1 LQISDGIV
9 YLGRGDF
16 KMKQLVYR
24 YNPWWDGE
32 YNLEHLFPR
41 PDTLEKL
48 DKSVDI
54 AEVTFISG
62 LRRVGK
68 TTLLRMLIKSLID
81 ERGVDPLSI
90 FYISLDD
97 YLLQGK
103 NIPELIDEYRKTVK
117 KKFEEKI
124 YLFFDEVTYFPDYE
138 IQLKNIFDSQ
148 NVKIFASSSSASL
161 IRDKKPYLTGRNRIL
176 EVDPLTFEEYLI
188 FKGIELKHV
197 DGHLTDV
204 YFEEYLKS
212 GGIPEFVKTGDF
224 EYLKNLVD
232 DIIMKDISALH
243 NIKNTS
249 SLKEMYL
256 LLMERS
262 GKSISLNKVANILE
276 LSPDTVKRFLT
287 YFEEVFLIST
297 ISKCGKT
304 NQSILSLK
312 KIYSVDLGLINL
324 FTGFRDKGSLF
335 ENYLFNKIKKYQPCY
350 YAVDGYEIDFLIDKK
365 VLIESKYHSDLV
377 GKQLDLFNN
386 SDFKHKYL
394 ITSQR
399 DLESL
404 MSDLTT
410 IIV

>member
-1 LQISDGIV
+1 
-9 YLGRGDF
+9 
-16 KMKQLVYR
+16 MKQLFYR

-312 KIYSVDLGLINL
+312 KIYSVDLGLRNL

-365 VLIESKYHSDLV
+365 VLIESNYHSDLV

>member
-1 LQISDGIV
+1 
-9 YLGRGDF
+9 
-16 KMKQLVYR
+16 MKQLFYR

-410 IIV
+410 MVS

>member
-1 LQISDGIV
+1 
-9 YLGRGDF
+9 
-16 KMKQLVYR
+16 MEQLFYR
-24 YNPWWDGE
+24 YNPWWDGD
-32 YNLEHLFPR
+32 YKLEHLFPR

-48 DKSVDI
+48 EKSVDI

-81 ERGVDPLSI
+81 ERGVNPLSI

-103 NIPELIDEYRKTVK
+103 NIPELIDQYRKTVK

-124 YLFFDEVTYFPDYE
+124 YLFFDEVTYCPGYE

-148 NVKIFASSSSASL
+148 SVKIFASSSSASL
-161 IRDKKPYLTGRNRIL
+161 IRDKKPFLTGRNRIL

-188 FKGIELKHV
+188 FKGVVLKQV

-262 GKSISLNKVANILE
+262 GKSISLNKVANILG

-287 YFEEVFLIST
+287 FFEESFLIST

-312 KIYSVDLGLINL
+312 KIYSVDLGLRNL

-335 ENYLFNKIKKYQPCY
+335 ENYLFNKIKKYHPCY

-365 VLIESKYHSDLV
+365 ILIESKYHSGLE

-399 DLESL
+399 DIQSL
-404 MSDLTT
+404 MADLTN
-410 IIV
+410 IIR

>member
-1 LQISDGIV
+1 
-9 YLGRGDF
+9 
-16 KMKQLVYR
+16 MKQLFYR

-410 IIV
+410 IVS

>member
-1 LQISDGIV
+1 
-9 YLGRGDF
+9 
-16 KMKQLVYR
+16 MKQLFYR

-262 GKSISLNKVANILE
+262 GKSISLNKVANILG

-287 YFEEVFLIST
+287 YFEEAFLIST

>member
-1 LQISDGIV
+1 
-9 YLGRGDF
+9 LGRGDF
-16 KMKQLVYR
+16 KMKQLFYR

-262 GKSISLNKVANILE
+262 GKSISLNKVANILG

-287 YFEEVFLIST
+287 YFEEAFLIST

-399 DLESL
+399 NLESL

>member
-1 LQISDGIV
+1 
-9 YLGRGDF
+9 
-16 KMKQLVYR
+16 MKQLFYR

-312 KIYSVDLGLINL
+312 KIYSVDLGLRNL

-410 IIV
+410 MVS

>member
-1 LQISDGIV
+1 
-9 YLGRGDF
+9 
-16 KMKQLVYR
+16 MKQLFYR

-197 DGHLTDV
+197 DGHLADV

>member
-1 LQISDGIV
+1 
-9 YLGRGDF
+9 
-16 KMKQLVYR
+16 MEQLFYR

-68 TTLLRMLIKSLID
+68 TTLLRMLIKLLI
-81 ERGVDPLSI
+81 EKRGIDPLSI

-103 NIPELIDEYRKTVK
+103 NIPELIEEYRKTVK
-117 KKFEEKI
+117 KKFDEKI
-124 YLFFDEVTYFPDYE
+124 YLFFDEVTYCQDYE

-176 EVDPLTFEEYLI
+176 EVGPLTFEEYLI
-188 FKGIELKHV
+188 FKGIELKQV

-243 NIKNTS
+243 NIKNTA

-262 GKSISLNKVANILE
+262 GKSISLNKVANILG

-287 YFEEVFLIST
+287 YFEEAFLIST

-312 KIYSVDLGLINL
+312 KIYSVDLGLRNL

-350 YAVDGYEIDFLIDKK
+350 YAVDGYEIDFLIDKTI
-365 VLIESKYHSDLV
+365 LIESKYHSELE
-377 GKQLDLFNN
+377 GKQLELFKN
-386 SDFKHKYL
+386 SDFKFKYL

-399 DLESL
+399 ELESL
-404 MSDLTT
+404 MADLTN
-410 IIV
+410 IIR

>member
-1 LQISDGIV
+1 
-9 YLGRGDF
+9 
-16 KMKQLVYR
+16 MKQLFYR

-97 YLLQGK
+97 YLLQSK

>member
-1 LQISDGIV
+1 
-9 YLGRGDF
+9 
-16 KMKQLVYR
+16 MKQLFYR

-365 VLIESKYHSDLV
+365 VLIESNYHSDLV

>member
-1 LQISDGIV
+1 
-9 YLGRGDF
+9 
-16 KMKQLVYR
+16 MKQLFYR

-287 YFEEVFLIST
+287 YFEKVFLIST

-312 KIYSVDLGLINL
+312 KIYSVDLGLRNL

-410 IIV
+410 MVS

>member
-1 LQISDGIV
+1 
-9 YLGRGDF
+9 
-16 KMKQLVYR
+16 MKQLFYR

-287 YFEEVFLIST
+287 YFEEAFLIST

-312 KIYSVDLGLINL
+312 KIYSVDLGLRNL

-365 VLIESKYHSDLV
+365 VLIESNYHSDLV

>member
-1 LQISDGIV
+1 
-9 YLGRGDF
+9 
-16 KMKQLVYR
+16 
-24 YNPWWDGE
+24 
-32 YNLEHLFPR
+32 
-41 PDTLEKL
+41 
-48 DKSVDI
+48 
-54 AEVTFISG
+54 
-62 LRRVGK
+62 
-68 TTLLRMLIKSLID
+68 
-81 ERGVDPLSI
+81 
-90 FYISLDD
+90 
-97 YLLQGK
+97 
-103 NIPELIDEYRKTVK
+103 
-117 KKFEEKI
+117 
-124 YLFFDEVTYFPDYE
+124 
-138 IQLKNIFDSQ
+138 
-148 NVKIFASSSSASL
+148 
-161 IRDKKPYLTGRNRIL
+161 
-176 EVDPLTFEEYLI
+176 
-188 FKGIELKHV
+188 
-197 DGHLTDV
+197 
-204 YFEEYLKS
+204 
-212 GGIPEFVKTGDF
+212 
-224 EYLKNLVD
+224 
-232 DIIMKDISALH
+232 MKDISALH

-312 KIYSVDLGLINL
+312 KIYSVDLGLRNL

>member
-1 LQISDGIV
+1 
-9 YLGRGDF
+9 
-16 KMKQLVYR
+16 MKQLVYR

>member
-1 LQISDGIV
+1 
-9 YLGRGDF
+9 
-16 KMKQLVYR
+16 MKQLFYR

>member
-1 LQISDGIV
+1 
-9 YLGRGDF
+9 
-16 KMKQLVYR
+16 MKQLFYR

-287 YFEEVFLIST
+287 YFEEAFLIST

>member
-1 LQISDGIV
+1 
-9 YLGRGDF
+9 
-16 KMKQLVYR
+16 MKQLFYR

-212 GGIPEFVKTGDF
+212 GGIPEFVKTWDF
-224 EYLKNLVD
+224 
-232 DIIMKDISALH
+232 
-243 NIKNTS
+243 
-249 SLKEMYL
+249 
-256 LLMERS
+256 
-262 GKSISLNKVANILE
+262 
-276 LSPDTVKRFLT
+276 
-287 YFEEVFLIST
+287 
-297 ISKCGKT
+297 
-304 NQSILSLK
+304 
-312 KIYSVDLGLINL
+312 
-324 FTGFRDKGSLF
+324 
-335 ENYLFNKIKKYQPCY
+335 
-350 YAVDGYEIDFLIDKK
+350 
-365 VLIESKYHSDLV
+365 
-377 GKQLDLFNN
+377 
-386 SDFKHKYL
+386 
-394 ITSQR
+394 
-399 DLESL
+399 
-404 MSDLTT
+404 
-410 IIV
+410 

>member
-1 LQISDGIV
+1 
-9 YLGRGDF
+9 LGRGDF

>member
-1 LQISDGIV
+1 
-9 YLGRGDF
+9 
-16 KMKQLVYR
+16 MEQLFYR

-32 YNLEHLFPR
+32 YKLEHLFPR
-41 PDTLEKL
+41 LDTLEKL

-81 ERGVDPLSI
+81 KRRIDPLSI

-117 KKFEEKI
+117 KKFDEKI
-124 YLFFDEVTYFPDYE
+124 YLFFDEVTYCPDYE

-161 IRDKKPYLTGRNRIL
+161 LRDKKPYLTGRNRIL

-188 FKGIELKHV
+188 FKGIELKQV
-197 DGHLTDV
+197 DRHLTDV

-262 GKSISLNKVANILE
+262 GKSISLNKVANILG

-287 YFEEVFLIST
+287 YFEEAFLIST

-312 KIYSVDLGLINL
+312 KIYSVDLGLRNL

-335 ENYLFNKIKKYQPCY
+335 ENYVFNKIRKYHPCY

-365 VLIESKYHSDLV
+365 ILIESKYHSELE
-377 GKQLDLFNN
+377 GKQLELFNN
-386 SDFKHKYL
+386 SDFKQKYL

-404 MSDLTT
+404 MSDLTN
-410 IIV
+410 IIR

>member
-1 LQISDGIV
+1 
-9 YLGRGDF
+9 
-16 KMKQLVYR
+16 MKQLFYR

-148 NVKIFASSSSASL
+148 NVKIFASSSSASH

-312 KIYSVDLGLINL
+312 KIYSVDLGLRNL

>member
-1 LQISDGIV
+1 
-9 YLGRGDF
+9 
-16 KMKQLVYR
+16 MKQLFYR

-148 NVKIFASSSSASL
+148 NVKIFASSSSASH

>member
-1 LQISDGIV
+1 
-9 YLGRGDF
+9 
-16 KMKQLVYR
+16 MKQLFYR

-262 GKSISLNKVANILE
+262 GKSISLNKVANILG

-335 ENYLFNKIKKYQPCY
+335 ENYLFDKIKKYQPCY

>member
-1 LQISDGIV
+1 M
-9 YLGRGDF
+9 GRGDF

>member
-1 LQISDGIV
+1 
-9 YLGRGDF
+9 
-16 KMKQLVYR
+16 MKQLFYR

-312 KIYSVDLGLINL
+312 KIYSVDLGLRNL